1 MFKDREW
8 ITYETLDNIRKR
20 AAYVVANNLGGMF
33 IWSRM
38 FLYIFLKIN
47 FVVFFSLVDM
57 DDFSGTFCNNGTYP
71 YIKNSLAFLP
81 TNMPSYI

>member
-33 IWSRM
+33 VWSRM
-38 FLYIFLKIN
+38 YSIQKKKKIQN
-47 FVVFFSLVDM
+47 FFPSLFSFSL
-57 DDFSGTFCNNGTYP
+57 
-71 YIKNSLAFLP
+71 
-81 TNMPSYI
+81 

>member
-8 ITYETLDNIRKR
+8 ITYETIDNIRKR

-38 FLYIFLKIN
+38 FF
-47 FVVFFSLVDM
+47 FFSRLNLF
-57 DDFSGTFCNNGTYP
+57 DFY
-71 YIKNSLAFLP
+71 LL
-81 TNMPSYI
+81 

>member
-8 ITYETLDNIRKR
+8 ITYETLENIRKR

-38 FLYIFLKIN
+38 FHRSIFN
-47 FVVFFSLVDM
+47 HHECSLS
-57 DDFSGTFCNNGTYP
+57 F
-71 YIKNSLAFLP
+71 I
-81 TNMPSYI
+81 

>member
-38 FLYIFLKIN
+38 FIYIY
-47 FVVFFSLVDM
+47 FF
-57 DDFSGTFCNNGTYP
+57 F
-71 YIKNSLAFLP
+71 
-81 TNMPSYI
+81 